1 MKMEMIKYID
11 GEIFAED
18 VLNVMLEA
26 SMGLS
31 FEHDWREGD
40 VVIIELSSQP
50 PKRAMEQWGTKSFSE
65 YVG

>member
-1 MKMEMIKYID
+1 MEMIKYID
-11 GEIFAED
+11 GETFAED
-18 VLNVMLEA
+18 VLSVMLEA
-26 SMGLS
+26 SI

-65 YVG
+65 NVG